1 MILQAKPVVLEKPE
15 DVIAS
20 VLRGAA
26 VAAAQTLKERGA
38 AVGAPT
44 KGAKEPAPGPDAA
57 DSPPAALANGH
68 ASAPEQPVCPSHHA
82 CLSWVPFGANLQ
94 QLLTHVPVDLSAL

>member
-1 MILQAKPVVLEKPE
+1 MVLEKPE

-38 AVGAPT
+38 AGAPT
-44 KGAKEPAPGPDAA
+44 KGSKESSKGAMEAAAGPDAT
-57 DSPPAALANGH
+57 DIPATGLANGH
-68 ASAPEQPVCPSHHA
+68 ASAPEQPVCPHHA
-82 CLSWVPFGANLQ
+82 CLTWE
-94 QLLTHVPVDLSAL
+94 